1 WGLPQAALN
10 HAYSVQLTATSA
22 ATWKVAPN
30 SANLPPGLSLSSGG
44 LISGT
49 ATSLGFYGFVAI
61 ATDQITGMTAT
72 KAFGIFV
79 NNPLA
84 ITTTTLQDG
93 IVTEG
98 YGQCLSAFNGN
109 GARTWVILS
118 GVLPTG
124 VSLQANGC
132 FTGTVRGIGTFNF
145 TAQV

>member
-1 WGLPQAALN
+1 SAGTFALGFNVIDSALVATRQTLTLRVSALTITSPWGLPQAALN

-98 YGQCLSAFNGN
+98 YGQC
-109 GARTWVILS
+109 
-118 GVLPTG
+118 
-124 VSLQANGC
+124 
-132 FTGTVRGIGTFNF
+132 
-145 TAQV
+145 